1 MTALIH
7 WVTGHPARAFLAAGL
22 AALVSLFALP
32 MAAWL
37 PAGVVVLSLLA
48 GGPVLASAAALGAAT
63 GLLWV
68 FMPAFGTGP
77 ALVIAIAVLL
87 PSWLAASALAMTRSL
102 SFVFQAATIGAGLLV
117 LAIHGLLG
125 DPQGVL
131 MPLITQLE
139 PMLQRAAE
147 TLSQFGIERSPQEIG
162 AATAHFAWATLAWM
176 VLLHAMLAQFAGL
189 WAFGQMREPG
199 LFGRE
204 FRQLKLGRV
213 VAWVAV
219 GAFAMSLGAQLLYGK
234 SWQPADDL
242 VFVLAAAFLVQ
253 ALAVVHGLREL
264 QVIGFLPVIFAYL
277 AVVLLPMALVGIGF
291 ADTWVRFR
299 ERFGHR
305 QGGAAP

>member
-7 WVTGHPARAFLAAGL
+7 WVTGHPARAFLAAGIASL
-22 AALVSLFALP
+22 IALLALP
-32 MAAWL
+32 IAAWL
-37 PAGVVVLSLLA
+37 PAGVVVLVLLA
-48 GGPVLASAAALGAAT
+48 GGPVPAAAAALGAAA

-68 FMPAFGTGP
+68 FLPAFGTGP
-77 ALVIAIAVLL
+77 ALIIALAVLL
-87 PSWLAASALAMTRSL
+87 PSYLAASALATTRSL

-131 MPLITQLE
+131 MPLIAELE

-147 TLSQFGIERSPQEIG
+147 TLSQFGIKRSPQEIG

-189 WAFGQMREPG
+189 WAFGRLREPG

-219 GAFAMSLGAQLLYGK
+219 AAFAVSLGAQLVFGQ

-253 ALAVVHGLREL
+253 ALAVVHSLREL
-264 QVIGFLPVIFAYL
+264 QVIGLLPVILAYI
-277 AVVLLPMALVGIGF
+277 AAVLLPMALVGIGF

-299 ERFGHR
+299 ERFGR
-305 QGGAAP
+305 RSGDATP